1 MNNNRENAQENLE
14 SLVVPG
20 EKLGSIEEGIPE
32 FGTYEEEGNVRAAYI
47 GRAIVDKEQK
57 KFSVLPLTKT
67 PVYPCKGQVV
77 IVRITNVQNTLATAQ
92 IITIEGSFINK
103 SFTGLL
109 HSSRIEGRY
118 EKNLRRIMK
127 PGDLV
132 RCKVISNEGTIH
144 LGISGSFFGVIE
156 ASCSVCG
163 GTLRKTNRRNQ
174 LKCESCGNIETRLL
188 ASDYGT
194 MKVGEEWQKI

>member
-1 MNNNRENAQENLE
+1 MNNNKEDTLENSEL
-14 SLVVPG
+14 LVIPG
-20 EKLGSIEEGIPE
+20 EKLGSIEEGISE
-32 FGTYEEEGNVRAAYI
+32 FGTYEEEGNVRAAYV

-57 KFSVLPLTKT
+57 KFSILPLTKT
-67 PVYPCKGQVV
+67 PVYPYKGQNV
-77 IVRITNVQNTLATAQ
+77 IAKIINVQNTLATAQ
-92 IITIEGSFINK
+92 IIAIEGVFINK

-109 HSSRIEGRY
+109 HSSRIGGRY

-163 GTLRKTNRRNQ
+163 GVLKKTSRRNQ
-174 LKCESCGNIETRLL
+174 LKCENCGNIETRLL
-188 ASDYGT
+188 ASDYGAIRVS
-194 MKVGEEWQKI
+194 KK

>member
-1 MNNNRENAQENLE
+1 MNNSKEGFSDDSEL
-14 SLVVPG
+14 LVVPG
-20 EKLGSIEEGIPE
+20 EKLGSIEEGISE

-57 KFSVLPLTKT
+57 KFSILPLTKT
-67 PVYPCKGQVV
+67 PVYPYKGQNV
-77 IVRITNVQNTLATAQ
+77 IVKIINVQNTLATAQ
-92 IITIEGSFINK
+92 IIAIEGTFISK

-109 HSSRIEGRY
+109 HSSRIGGRY

-156 ASCSVCG
+156 ANCSVCG
-163 GTLRKTNRRNQ
+163 GVLKKTGRRNQ
-174 LKCESCGNIETRLL
+174 LKCENCGNIETRLL

-194 MKVGEEWQKI
+194 MKVSKK